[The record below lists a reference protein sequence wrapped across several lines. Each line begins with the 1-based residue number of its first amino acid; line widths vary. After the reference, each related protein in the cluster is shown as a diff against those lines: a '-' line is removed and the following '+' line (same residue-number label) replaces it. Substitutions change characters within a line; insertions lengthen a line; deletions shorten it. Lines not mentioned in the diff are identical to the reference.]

1 MCLMAGR
8 TLTPEIAS
16 TCNRCALYL
25 CTCLPIV
32 TDTGLVAGECDDID
46 YCMECVVYE
55 DCCQITNN
63 GGTNNVKY

>member
-8 TLTPEIAS
+8 MLPPEIAG

-46 YCMECVVYE
+46 Y
-55 DCCQITNN
+55 DKDFI
-63 GGTNNVKY
+63 KWRA